1 MNSEENIPTDI
12 EELLVHFQ
20 GKLDEGTIVAVV
32 EEFHGD
38 IESAFHVLQALV
50 EARE

>member
-1 MNSEENIPTDI
+1 MNSEEKIPTDI
-12 EELLVHFQ
+12 EELLDHFR
-20 GKLDEGTIVAVV
+20 GKLDEGTVEAVV

-38 IESAFHVLQALV
+38 VESAFHVLQALV